1 MVARPLTLGPLGTV
15 HAQTLAERWM
25 IPVFYKCKQM
35 KSIEATVS
43 YPKDRSLHL
52 QSLLH

>member
-1 MVARPLTLGPLGTV
+1 MVARPLTLGPLGAV

-43 YPKDRSLHL
+43 YPKDRTLHL
-52 QSLLH
+52 